1 VSAGRRI
8 RTLVGAV
15 AASAVW
21 LAAVSVRADSTG
33 ILVRSAGVWQQ
44 YRGFMLGAL
53 ALLLAQ
59 SLLIAALLIQAA
71 RRRRAER
78 QLQASQAELRAS
90 YERIRDLGGR
100 LLRAQEDER
109 ARISRELHDD
119 ISQQIAVVGIDLAM
133 LEARPPRG
141 GERLVTEAY
150 ERTQAVA
157 KRVRDL
163 SHRLHPSNLSLIG
176 LSRAL
181 ERLARDFA
189 DAGLTITFTHGDLPD
204 DLPIEITLCL
214 FRVGQEALQ
223 NIVRHSGAATATMH
237 LEWVRGE
244 VWMTI
249 ADEGSGFDLRSAGR
263 GLGLISM
270 EERVDQVGGTLQV
283 RSTPGAGTR
292 VSARVPIRRAQRET
306 TVA

>member
-8 RTLVGAV
+8 CTLIRAAV
-15 AASAVW
+15 ATSVVW
-21 LAAVSVRADSTG
+21 LAAVPVRAEGTATLFG
-33 ILVRSAGVWQQ
+33 GPGVWQ
-44 YRGFMLGAL
+44 YRGYIFGAL
-53 ALLLAQ
+53 VLLVAQ

-71 RRRRAER
+71 RRRRAEQ

-90 YERIRDLGGR
+90 YERIRDLCGR

-119 ISQQIAVVGIDLAM
+119 ISQQIAMLGIDLGM
-133 LEARPPRG
+133 LEGSPPRG

-157 KRVRDL
+157 RRVRDL

-189 DAGLTITFTHGDLPD
+189 QAGLTITFTRGDLPD
-204 DLPIEITLCL
+204 NLPTEITLCL
-214 FRVGQEALQ
+214 FRIAQEALQ
-223 NIVRHSGAATATMH
+223 NTVLHSGARTATMH
-237 LEWVRGE
+237 LESVRGE

-249 ADEGSGFDLRSAGR
+249 VDEGSGFELRSAGR

-270 EERVDQVGGTLQV
+270 EERVDQVGGTLHI
-283 RSTPGAGTR
+283 RSAPGAGTR
-292 VSARVPIRRAQRET
+292 VSARVPIRGAQKET